1 MNAGEFIA
9 ENKSFMVFRMDFFFF
24 KIGLFREYAK
34 YI

>member
-9 ENKSFMVFRMDFFFF
+9 ENKSFMVFRMDFF